1 MRRDV
6 DVLVVGAGITG
17 SATARLLAQA
27 GRDVLLVDRF
37 PEGHSRGGSH
47 GASRIFRLN
56 YADERYVR
64 LAQASLEGWRELE
77 AECGERLI
85 LPTGVLDVGPETPAI
100 ARALSSCGVHADE
113 VTPAEAR
120 DRWGIAIADGE
131 PALYQPDGG
140 ISLADRALVAFQAG
154 AREAGAVVL
163 YEAEVRSLTPERAFV
178 RAEIGTRTVIARAVV
193 VAAGAWAPEL
203 LGTAGIDL
211 PVIPTRETVVY
222 LDLPGVEE
230 LPPLIDYARVPAPGT
245 TPLARAGVAG
255 FALASPG
262 DGLKAG
268 LHHAGPVTDP
278 SDDPE
283 PEETIAAWAA
293 EWARSRYLAAGDV
306 LGTDTCLYT
315 NTADESFVLERR
327 GRIVVGSACSGH
339 GFKFAPQLGRTLAAL
354 AREAAGF

>member
-1 MRRDV
+1 MQREV

-17 SATARLLAQA
+17 SATARALSQA
-27 GRDVLLVDRF
+27 GRDVLLVDRH

-56 YADERYVR
+56 YPDERYVR
-64 LAQASLEGWRELE
+64 LAQAALEGWRELE
-77 AECGERLI
+77 AECGEQLI
-85 LPTGVLDVGPETPAI
+85 VPTGALDVGPEVANI
-100 ARALSSCGVHADE
+100 ARALASCGVASEELSVDE
-113 VTPAEAR
+113 VR
-120 DRWGIAIADGE
+120 GRWGIVVDPGE
-131 PALYQPDGG
+131 PVLFQPDGG

-154 AREAGAVVL
+154 AREAGTTIVHD
-163 YEAEVRSLTPERAFV
+163 AEVRSLTPERLWV
-178 RAEIGTRTVIARAVV
+178 KAEIGSRTVAARAVV
-193 VAAGAWAPEL
+193 VTAGAWAPEL

-211 PVIPTRETVVY
+211 PVIPTRETIVY
-222 LDLPGVEE
+222 LELPGAME
-230 LPPLIDYARVPAPGT
+230 LPPLIDYSRVPAPGT
-245 TPLARAGVAG
+245 TALARSGVAG
-255 FALASPG
+255 FSLGSPG

-278 SDDPE
+278 TDDPGTE
-283 PEETIAAWAA
+283 DTIAAWAA
-293 EWARSRYLAAGDV
+293 EWARSRYPDAGEV
-306 LGTDTCLYT
+306 LRADTCLYT

>member
-1 MRRDV
+1 MQREV

-17 SATARLLAQA
+17 SAAARALAQL
-27 GRDVLLVDRF
+27 GRDVLLVDRH
-37 PEGHSRGGSH
+37 PAGHAHGASH
-47 GASRIFRLN
+47 GTSRIFRLN
-56 YADERYVR
+56 YPDERYVR
-64 LAQASLEGWRELE
+64 LAQAALEGWRELE
-77 AECGERLI
+77 SECGERLI
-85 LPTGVLDVGPETPAI
+85 LPTGALDVGPEVPAI
-100 ARALSSCGVHADE
+100 ARALAACGVASE
-113 VTPAEAR
+113 EIGAPEALER
-120 DRWGIAIADGE
+120 FGIAIDDDE
-131 PALYQPDGG
+131 PALFQPDGG
-140 ISLADRALVAFQAG
+140 ISLADRALAAFQAG
-154 AREAGAVVL
+154 ARDAGATIL
-163 YEAEVRSLTPERAFV
+163 HNSEVASLTAERLSV
-178 RAEIGTRTVIARAVV
+178 RAEIGSRSVVARAVV

-222 LDLPGVEE
+222 LDLPEAVE
-230 LPPLIDYARVPAPGT
+230 LPPLIDYSRVPVPGT
-245 TPLARAGVAG
+245 TALARSGVAG
-255 FALASPG
+255 FALGSPG

-278 SDDPE
+278 TDDPG

-293 EWARSRYLAAGDV
+293 EWARSRYPAAGEV

-339 GFKFAPQLGRTLAAL
+339 GFKFAPQIGRTLAAL